1 MIVGFLVMFE
11 VLIDEVDEST
21 DEELTDIFN
30 CKPVCC
36 VGADFDCLLLTET
49 CELRVDWFP
58 IVTSSLRLNP
68 DLVSLFVEDCSCAD
82 CPEGISVLGPPI

>member
-1 MIVGFLVMFE
+1 MVGFLVMFE

-36 VGADFDCLLLTET
+36 IGADFDCLLLTET

-58 IVTSSLRLNP
+58 IVTSSL
-68 DLVSLFVEDCSCAD
+68 
-82 CPEGISVLGPPI
+82 